1 MLSLPE
7 AEGLRENDAQG
18 RNVAEG
24 DRDRIVAGMHFLY
37 VDESGDLGS
46 NPGAS
51 PYFILC
57 GLLVHHTDWRATSAA
72 IRALRGR
79 LEDLFGFACHSELH
93 AAEFLGR
100 NDRHLRLARNVRF
113 RCALHIIGFLAKH
126 PQIKPIR
133 IVVNKSPEGGSVR
146 VQAWESLLS
155 ESNRTVSHLPPDR
168 YEATRLIVICDDHR
182 SAPRQAM
189 LKEMQTERIA
199 GIIEQPLG
207 MDSRDAQLL
216 QLADLLAYLT
226 KQEIMPSKSFS
237 GKHSRRILLK
247 ARELFTRRV
256 A

>member
-1 MLSLPE
+1 
-7 AEGLRENDAQG
+7 
-18 RNVAEG
+18 
-24 DRDRIVAGMHFLY
+24 MHFLY

-57 GLLVHHTDWRATSAA
+57 GLLIHHTDWQGTSAA
-72 IRALRGR
+72 IRAMRGR
-79 LEDLFGFACHSELH
+79 LQDLFGFACHRELH

-100 NDRHLRLARNVRF
+100 NDRHLSLARNVRF
-113 RCALHIIGFLAKH
+113 RCALHIVGFLAKH

-133 IVVNKSPEGGSVR
+133 IVVDKSSHNMSVR
-146 VQAWESLLS
+146 VQAWEGLLA
-155 ESNRTVSHLPPDR
+155 ESNRIVSRLPPDR
-168 YEATRLIVICDDHR
+168 CEASGLIVICDDHR

-189 LKEMQTERIA
+189 LKEMQADHIA
-199 GIIEQPLG
+199 GIVEQPFG

-226 KQEIMPSKSFS
+226 KQEVMPSKNFA
-237 GKHSRRILLK
+237 GKHSQRILLK
-247 ARELFTRRV
+247 ARTLFAQRV